1 MGSDRES
8 SVFRGIRTHHL
19 EISFYDIYNIV
30 LRYCQAEE
38 KNVQKNF
45 KKGVAKLSVVW

>member
-1 MGSDRES
+1 MQDSCIDS
-8 SVFRGIRTHHL
+8 IRTHHL